1 MSAQGE
7 LFRAHAHI
15 RPRRANFFA
24 HEARQR
30 GDVETNNTSAAT
42 GAGQHETAGTTARPQ
57 TATIETGITSAAEKC
72 TKNAHF
78 APTKATT
85 VSTPRTD
92 ERAKA
97 TGVSD
102 NRPSWPT
109 GPGCGARGRRRG
121 LSTHKRQ
128 APTDRRR
135 PLRSRSAFLDALR
148 LVLSTLR
155 EAGSRAT
162 NTPRQTMNPPTCRPI
177 QPKPSFLGALHPMGL
192 HVGRNNDQDRDLIA
206 TNRGNCTT
214 RVSDTP
220 TTCRQQA
227 SCSAKPPSNTNYT
240 NQPGQ
245 LPHKQTVNNLCT
257 PPDPNSEHP
266 NRCTLHTRIG
276 CADADR
282 LSPRG

>member
-1 MSAQGE
+1 MTQ
-7 LFRAHAHI
+7 H
-15 RPRRANFFA
+15 RRANFFA
-24 HEARQR
+24 QEARQD
-30 GDVETNNTSAAT
+30 GGIETNN
-42 GAGQHETAGTTARPQ
+42 TTARPQ
-57 TATIETGITSAAEKC
+57 TATIETTITSATEKR
-72 TKNAHF
+72 TQNAHF
-78 APTKATT
+78 SPAKATTVSAEARPTPAKATT

>member
-1 MSAQGE
+1 MRMSG
-7 LFRAHAHI
+7 LRV
-15 RPRRANFFA
+15 P
-24 HEARQR
+24 
-30 GDVETNNTSAAT
+30 VE
-42 GAGQHETAGTTARPQ
+42 
-57 TATIETGITSAAEKC
+57 
-72 TKNAHF
+72 
-78 APTKATT
+78 
-85 VSTPRTD
+85 
-92 ERAKA
+92 
-97 TGVSD
+97 
-102 NRPSWPT
+102 
-109 GPGCGARGRRRG
+109 GPGCQDRSEHATRRR
-121 LSTHKRQ
+121 SINQPTH
-128 APTDRRR
+128 
-135 PLRSRSAFLDALR
+135 
-148 LVLSTLR
+148 VH
-155 EAGSRAT
+155 
-162 NTPRQTMNPPTCRPI
+162 PPIPPKCRPI

-227 SCSAKPPSNTNYT
+227 SCSAKPPSNTNST